1 MSVSEY
7 YLTDVLPNPCIWS
20 SGHRDGWAVH
30 TVYSISPLARIQIPA
45 NKQARWTHQPMGQ
58 QACSSSV
65 LLSGYF
71 TSLLWPLAALL
82 LLDKYTHQV
91 YVLQLAYI
99 TTPQLFFTTNPPNW
113 APTIFSLDQLISS
126 LLCVLFFYSYSL
138 IWIYCCLRVCV
149 LFCSNVLLHF
159 VIWCDS
165 FTNKR
170 HYSRGV

>member
-20 SGHRDGWAVH
+20 NGHRDGWAVH
-30 TVYSISPLARIQIPA
+30 TVYSISPLARIQILT
-45 NKQARWTHQPMGQ
+45 NKQAHRTHQPTGQ

-82 LLDKYTHQV
+82 LLDKYTNEV

-99 TTPQLFFTTNPPNW
+99 TTPQLFFTTTHPPNYLLLRSVDLSHLW
-113 APTIFSLDQLISS
+113 VLVFFLSLQLNLN
-126 LLCVLFFYSYSL
+126 LLLFT
-138 IWIYCCLRVCV
+138 CLRVV
-149 LFCSNVLLHF
+149 LQQRAPSLCHLVWQF
-159 VIWCDS
+159 
-165 FTNKR
+165 
-170 HYSRGV
+170 Y